1 VEIFL
6 LTLFIFLVAAA
17 GLAIGVIAG
26 RDPLTGSCGS
36 RACARFGSCG
46 GCGRSGSGGHKP

>member
-1 VEIFL
+1 MEIFL